1 MGGRRAGGEVLQI
14 LDCKKIRLWGDC
26 GVGHGV
32 GNLDLL
38 VKARRMMCLRNLF
51 GQVGCQILLRGVAV

>member
-1 MGGRRAGGEVLQI
+1 MFFFFLLFLGLRTHRQGGTVGGSRVGGEMLQI
-14 LDCKKIRLWGDC
+14 LDCRKIRLWGDC

-38 VKARRMMCLRNLF
+38 VEA
-51 GQVGCQILLRGVAV
+51 